1 MNEFSE
7 KVPCVECGKPVSANL
22 AQRREG
28 RCLHCD
34 LKRNPFFLLSKSL
47 IERVHG
53 PGGSFESLSES
64 EKFYYSLD
72 LFQGEVNNGGFHQF
86 FFNSSGSYYELIES
100 GLNMLDE
107 SASLQLLRQAKD
119 IVFPGV
125 PVPVDMETR
134 RNAMPV
140 VNPDDARPL
149 WAVKL
154 DNLDR
159 QFYANPDT
167 LTPKLQAFARERG
180 LIPTGDQMIQS
191 LDGRG

>member
-1 MNEFSE
+1 MSEFSE
-7 KVPCVECGKPVSANL
+7 KVPCVECGKPVSAKL

-86 FFNSSGSYYELIES
+86 FFNSSGSYYELIEQ
-100 GLNMLDE
+100 GLSVLNEL
-107 SASLQLLRQAKD
+107 ASLQLLRQAKEV
-119 IVFPGV
+119 VFPGV

-134 RNAMPV
+134 RNAMP
-140 VNPDDARPL
+140 RPL
-149 WAVKL
+149 GADKL

-167 LTPKLQAFARERG
+167 LTPKLQAFAREHG
-180 LIPTGDQMIQS
+180 LVPTEEQIKS
-191 LDGRG
+191 EP